1 MCVCAGA
8 HAKWVSMYVCASCIY
23 LSIPHLSLFDRNTAA
38 STLTPQRTLSRQSVC
53 QRRREMECVYVP
65 AMNKSRKEVVS
76 WETWKRSGEMGGGD
90 SFKGRLRGHISEKV
104 EWDIWK
110 RERESLGQG
119 GNCSCPTMIHWGKF
133 SSTSPSPPSHLSLR
147 TTPHSGWS
155 ITMRK
160 MRSKHLQFYISC
172 VSSKTLRRFCTDWY
186 FDTDARPFSLSR
198 DLSMN
203 NISEIQSRAFH
214 RLHLLSELWVK
225 SFSSHSIDKPPS
237 AQLTHDKKQLFPE
250 PPISSVMGID
260 DSGLLLISPAK
271 KQPAAMASRSW
282 DGCTKEGEGGWT
294 W

>member
-1 MCVCAGA
+1 MCVR
-8 HAKWVSMYVCASCIY
+8 V
-23 LSIPHLSLFDRNTAA
+23 
-38 STLTPQRTLSRQSVC
+38 RTLNGWACMCVHHAFIWASRTSPSLTATQLRQHSPPSAPSHVKVCVRDAEKWSVC
-53 QRRREMECVYVP
+53 MFQLWTKAERRWSPEKPE
-65 AMNKSRKEVVS
+65 KEVER
-76 WETWKRSGEMGGGD
+76 WGGGD

-160 MRSKHLQFYISC
+160 MRPKHLQFYISC

>member
-1 MCVCAGA
+1 MGEHVCVCI
-8 HAKWVSMYVCASCIY
+8 M
-23 LSIPHLSLFDRNTAA
+23 HLSEHPAPLPLWPQHSCVNTHPPAHPLTSKCVSETQRNG
-38 STLTPQRTLSRQSVC
+38 VC
-53 QRRREMECVYVP
+53 VCSSYEQKQKGGGLLRNLKKKWRD
-65 AMNKSRKEVVS
+65 
-76 WETWKRSGEMGGGD
+76 GGGGD

-160 MRSKHLQFYISC
+160 MRSKHLQFYI
-172 VSSKTLRRFCTDWY
+172 RRFCTDWY

-237 AQLTHDKKQLFPE
+237 AQPTHDKKQLFPE